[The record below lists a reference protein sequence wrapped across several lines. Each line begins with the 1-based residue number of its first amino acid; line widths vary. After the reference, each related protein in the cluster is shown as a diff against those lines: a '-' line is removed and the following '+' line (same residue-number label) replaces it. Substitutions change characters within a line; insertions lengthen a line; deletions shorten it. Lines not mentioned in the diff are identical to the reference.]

1 MSSPLFEMICLGNLD
16 IAWLFIALF
25 VIMITV
31 IVMLAIQMSKLTKLK
46 KKYAKFMKGSNG
58 KSLEKDILA
67 LFEENKT
74 ISEENE
80 KNRKEI
86 KDLQRQIQYCYQKI
100 GLVKYD
106 AFNQMGGKLSFC
118 LVLLNEKNNGFLL
131 NSVHSS
137 DGCYSYTKEI
147 TKGECELSLGEEE
160 QKALD
165 MAMKY

>member
-1 MSSPLFEMICLGNLD
+1 MSSPLFEMLGLANLD
-16 IAWLFIALF
+16 IAYLFIAIF
-25 VIMITV
+25 VMMIVV
-31 IVMLAIQMSKLTKLK
+31 IILLAVQISKYSKLK
-46 KKYAKFMKGSNG
+46 KKYEKFMKGSNG

-67 LFEENKT
+67 LFEENKA
-74 ISEENE
+74 ISEDNE
-80 KNRKEI
+80 KNCKDI
-86 KDLQRQIQYCYQKI
+86 KDLQRRMTYCYQKM

-118 LVLLNEKNNGFLL
+118 LVLLNDKNNGILL

-147 TKGECELSLGEEE
+147 KKGASELSLSEEE

-165 MAMKY
+165 MAMQY

>member
-1 MSSPLFEMICLGNLD
+1 MSSPLFEMIGLGNLD

-86 KDLQRQIQYCYQKI
+86 KDLQRQI
-100 GLVKYD
+100 
-106 AFNQMGGKLSFC
+106 
-118 LVLLNEKNNGFLL
+118 
-131 NSVHSS
+131 
-137 DGCYSYTKEI
+137 
-147 TKGECELSLGEEE
+147 
-160 QKALD
+160 
-165 MAMKY
+165 